1 MSDQKQNNDYNELLV
16 TNAVTTKKKKKKE
29 EKKTKS
35 LCARKQALM
44 KPPHANNKKNSS
56 HRYANEEMNVTSN
69 VYSSSKERE
78 EFRWE
83 TVQRSFKKL
92 CDLNVDIGKDEFEKE
107 VGVLFICVP
116 GRVWKI
122 NDGEDED
129 DDEEEEEEDEEGDDE
144 EEGDKYDEQSS
155 LIRKNMIKVVKK
167 DCQKFAKEVI
177 NRVVFGAEWREL
189 DISKPQEKWEW
200 SKFNL
205 DPLEAMTEEDYEE
218 DVNSREVHA
227 KARWDPRWDLKERR
241 QWLESFNRVVT
252 NFRNTTHKK
261 IPLHSA
267 FRDDGIFRKA
277 VEAATS
283 KFPNPLRGS
292 EKIFPSYEPPTV
304 PHNEMV
310 QIVIEG
316 SEEVTDT
323 EEEEVVDT
331 EEETEEDESKLPR
344 SSRKRQQNY
353 FENLQQKATTQKV
366 NQRTPLPLI
375 LKRNLAQKEGKRKR
389 RKIFDYGNDY
399 EHRKEVGFTKTQT
412 GALGSRRDNNE
423 NATALRQTRL
433 ASVDREKSKSSSSIL
448 DDGCDNVVL
457 NKHNRTQSKA
467 RKTVGNTKNYVPESD
482 EELPSS
488 SRSSDFDKKK
498 KKNTISAAKG
508 DVATVA
514 RKTAPLKATLS
525 DSISFSDEEEEEEA
539 LIGITLDDLTIGQ
552 FVEVDS
558 GDPNYPWFGE
568 IAKVH
573 KKETLKNESINVK
586 WVAKISNGKYEYQ
599 GGRDDIFLY
608 NIKACGIR
616 IVMNK

>member
-16 TNAVTTKKKKKKE
+16 TNAVTTKKKKKKK

-129 DDEEEEEEDEEGDDE
+129 DDEEGDDE

-218 DVNSREVHA
+218 DVTVEKCTQKR
-227 KARWDPRWDLKERR
+227 
-241 QWLESFNRVVT
+241 
-252 NFRNTTHKK
+252 
-261 IPLHSA
+261 
-267 FRDDGIFRKA
+267 DGIRA
-277 VEAATS
+277 GT
-283 KFPNPLRGS
+283 
-292 EKIFPSYEPPTV
+292 
-304 PHNEMV
+304 
-310 QIVIEG
+310 
-316 SEEVTDT
+316 
-323 EEEEVVDT
+323 
-331 EEETEEDESKLPR
+331 
-344 SSRKRQQNY
+344 
-353 FENLQQKATTQKV
+353 
-366 NQRTPLPLI
+366 
-375 LKRNLAQKEGKRKR
+375 
-389 RKIFDYGNDY
+389 
-399 EHRKEVGFTKTQT
+399 
-412 GALGSRRDNNE
+412 
-423 NATALRQTRL
+423 
-433 ASVDREKSKSSSSIL
+433 
-448 DDGCDNVVL
+448 
-457 NKHNRTQSKA
+457 
-467 RKTVGNTKNYVPESD
+467 
-482 EELPSS
+482 
-488 SRSSDFDKKK
+488 
-498 KKNTISAAKG
+498 
-508 DVATVA
+508 
-514 RKTAPLKATLS
+514 
-525 DSISFSDEEEEEEA
+525 
-539 LIGITLDDLTIGQ
+539 
-552 FVEVDS
+552 
-558 GDPNYPWFGE
+558 
-568 IAKVH
+568 
-573 KKETLKNESINVK
+573 
-586 WVAKISNGKYEYQ
+586 
-599 GGRDDIFLY
+599 
-608 NIKACGIR
+608 
-616 IVMNK
+616 